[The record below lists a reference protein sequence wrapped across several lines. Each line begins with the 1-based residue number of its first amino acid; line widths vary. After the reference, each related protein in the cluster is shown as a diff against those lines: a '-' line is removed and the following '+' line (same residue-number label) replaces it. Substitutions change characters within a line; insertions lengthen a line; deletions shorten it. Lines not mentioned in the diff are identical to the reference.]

1 MSYWEADVG
10 AGLVLT
16 WNKCA
21 KTPSLN
27 KCDQKHKEESR
38 YQSGNRYLRER
49 GIWHFCLAGWS
60 KWWKEGTTL
69 SCSLCFALK
78 PQFFKTYLMSRRKK
92 NVFWF
97 GQTLMHFLHCLC
109 KSVNLPYVKKTMQ
122 ICSVWRSAQWGLLN
136 TAKCIVVHL
145 LGMLGTAL
153 YRGKKWTATKLVRIL
168 TKWVEVIRNNSLC
181 AQLPGW

>member
-109 KSVNLPYVKKTMQ
+109 KSVNLPYVKKKHADLFSVEKRSVGSAKHSKMRCCSFVRYAWH
-122 ICSVWRSAQWGLLN
+122 CSVSREEMDGYQACEDFNQMSGS
-136 TAKCIVVHL
+136 
-145 LGMLGTAL
+145 
-153 YRGKKWTATKLVRIL
+153 Y
-168 TKWVEVIRNNSLC
+168 
-181 AQLPGW
+181 